1 MTAPDDE
8 QTIVVLGESGSGKSS
23 LTLQFTLNRFVD
35 EHDPSI
41 EEVDRKQVCVDDR
54 EVVLNVFDTAQT
66 DDFWRRDQYFRRALL
81 NGGFFIMFSIVDR
94 WTFEHVKDHFER
106 VFRFAEDMTMVPPIF
121 LIGSRHDMRE
131 QRRVDESEG
140 YDLAREFNVRYFECS
155 AKTGHRVDEVFA
167 AMVRRVRK
175 YKIARA
181 NLQGE
186 ERGTKKGCSLM

>member
-1 MTAPDDE
+1 
-8 QTIVVLGESGSGKSS
+8 
-23 LTLQFTLNRFVD
+23 
-35 EHDPSI
+35 
-41 EEVDRKQVCVDDR
+41 
-54 EVVLNVFDTAQT
+54 
-66 DDFWRRDQYFRRALL
+66 
-81 NGGFFIMFSIVDR
+81 MFSIMDR
-94 WTFEHVKDHFER
+94 WTFEHVNEYFER
-106 VFRFAEDMTMVPPIF
+106 VLRLAEDMSMVRLPPPIF

-181 NLQGE
+181 NLHGE